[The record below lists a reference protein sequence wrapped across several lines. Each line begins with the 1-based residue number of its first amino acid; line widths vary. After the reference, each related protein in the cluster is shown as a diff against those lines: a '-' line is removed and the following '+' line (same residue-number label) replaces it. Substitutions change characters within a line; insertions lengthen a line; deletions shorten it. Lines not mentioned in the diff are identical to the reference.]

1 MCAAIAVA
9 PQSAEPDM
17 AVRKTRT
24 PHTKPL
30 TALESADY
38 TQGILFGLEKL
49 AHGHSQTLLSHLLE
63 MARREALWL
72 SKK

>member
-1 MCAAIAVA
+1 MA
-9 PQSAEPDM
+9 P
-17 AVRKTRT
+17 RKTKK
-24 PHTKPL
+24 PQIEPL

-49 AHGHSQTLLSHLLE
+49 AQGRSQILLSHLLE

-72 SKK
+72 SRK